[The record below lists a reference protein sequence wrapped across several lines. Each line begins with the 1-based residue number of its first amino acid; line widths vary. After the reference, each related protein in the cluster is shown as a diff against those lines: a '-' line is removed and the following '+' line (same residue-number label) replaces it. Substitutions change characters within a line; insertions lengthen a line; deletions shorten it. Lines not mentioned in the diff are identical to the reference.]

1 MEIANR
7 YNRPLY
13 VTEYTTPGIAA
24 RIAGINILT
33 FKKWLRVGKIPVR
46 KNPTATGENIIRVG
60 DILTY
65 CIRNDLPYDKEMIS
79 RNRIASE
86 HQPQAYVDRIYAFN
100 VPSIP
105 PCNDARVIVCTLR
118 QFLEYLDYDPFNWFA
133 IGGKCGYASV
143 FYAHIIQGLAPMIL
157 NAGKFKHHIASI
169 GIAYHTITHYYPT
182 LDDMLAAMPMKR
194 IPATSTLED

>member
-100 VPSIP
+100 TLQKFPYK
-105 PCNDARVIVCTLR
+105 DARVVFCTLR
-118 QFLEYLDYDPFNWFA
+118 QFIEYLEYDPFNWFA
-133 IGGKCGYASV
+133 IGNNIGSSYT
-143 FYAHIIQGLAPMIL
+143 FYTHIVEGLKPLIL
-157 NAGKFKHHIASI
+157 NAGKFKHHVVALGVRIP
-169 GIAYHTITHYYPT
+169 GIPFYPN
-182 LDDMLAAMPMKR
+182 LDELIAAMPMKH